1 MKKIIILIV
10 LCLGVNVFSMS
21 TIDGLYCSVFAI
33 NLEMQEKKTNDLTKE
48 DYKEAKKCGSQF
60 LISEIILKEKKIIE
74 LSDKELKYILNHS
87 KPNIFYER
95 LLEEKDILSEELKQK
110 IKKNTAGFFLEA
122 WGIKL

>member
-1 MKKIIILIV
+1 MKKMIILIA

-21 TIDGLYCSVFAI
+21 TIEGIGCSIVSI
-33 NLEMQEKKTNDLTKE
+33 NWDLQEKKTNDLTKE
-48 DYKEAKKCGSQF
+48 DYKEAKKCGMQF
-60 LISEIILKEKKIIE
+60 LISKIILKEKKISE
-74 LSDKELKYILNHS
+74 LSDKELKYVLTHS

-95 LLEEKDILSEELKQK
+95 ILEEKDALSEELKQK